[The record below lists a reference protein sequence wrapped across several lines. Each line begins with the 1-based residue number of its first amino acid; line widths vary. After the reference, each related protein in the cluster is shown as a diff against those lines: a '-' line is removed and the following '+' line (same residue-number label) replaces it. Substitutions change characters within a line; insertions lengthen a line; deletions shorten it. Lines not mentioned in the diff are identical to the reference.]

1 MTDMAEHFDA
11 FTEGV
16 ALGGL
21 RTKNEIR
28 VLLCYLL
35 GSISSELSKSGLNE
49 VIQSLQLINFF
60 ETNSALASLTEA
72 GLVSVTEH
80 DGDEF
85 YTLNEAGRAYADRL
99 DTDLPINV
107 REAVVRA
114 AMGMAAR
121 EKLRGAAD
129 VAVEK
134 LERGCHV
141 VLTIRDHDEVMMQTR
156 LYAADAMQAEAVGER
171 FLAAPE
177 KLYAGVIDLLT

>member
-1 MTDMAEHFDA
+1 MADHFDA

-16 ALGGL
+16 TLGGL

-49 VIQSLQLINFF
+49 VIQSLQLVNFF
-60 ETNSALASLTEA
+60 ETNSALASLTES
-72 GLVSVTEH
+72 GLIRVTEH
-80 DGDEF
+80 DGDE
-85 YTLNEAGRAYADRL
+85 YYALNEAGKEYAERL
-99 DTDLPINV
+99 DTDLPIHV
-107 REAVVRA
+107 REAVVKA

-129 VAVEK
+129 VKIEK

-141 VLTIRDHDEVMMQTR
+141 ILTVRAHGEVMMQTT
-156 LYAADAMQAEAVGER
+156 LYAADALQAEAVGES

-177 KLYAGVIDLLT
+177 KLYTGVIDLLT

>member
-1 MTDMAEHFDA
+1 MAEQFDA

-35 GSISSELSKSGLNE
+35 GSVSSELSKSGLNE
-49 VIQSLQLINFF
+49 IIQSLQLINFF

-72 GLVSVTEH
+72 GLVSVSEH
-80 DGDEF
+80 DGDEY
-85 YTLNEAGRAYADRL
+85 YTLNEAGREYADRL

-114 AMGMAAR
+114 ALAMAAR
-121 EKLRGAAD
+121 EKLRGAAEA
-129 VAVEK
+129 AVQK
-134 LERGCHV
+134 LERGYHV
-141 VLTIRDHDEVMMQTR
+141 ILTIRDQGEVMMQTT
-156 LYAADAMQAEAVGER
+156 LYAADALQAEAVSER

-177 KLYAGVIDLLT
+177 KLYAGLIDLLT